1 MLTSGNYEP
10 VFRMPAIR
18 QEDAHLFMTLTDE
31 ESGKLIK
38 AVFSFAWLERRV
50 KLPSEKLNTLLKVIT
65 EHIRLDEGGEDA
77 EDEEDDI

>member
-18 QEDAHLFMTLTDE
+18 QEDANLFMALTDE

-38 AVFSFAWLERRV
+38 AVFTFAWVERRV
-50 KLPSEKLNTLLKVIT
+50 KLDSEKLNTLLKVIT

>member
-18 QEDAHLFMTLTDE
+18 QEDANLFMALTDE
-31 ESGKLIK
+31 EAGKLIK
-38 AVFSFAWLERRV
+38 AVFSFAWVERRV
-50 KLPSEKLNTLLKVIT
+50 KLDSEKLNTLLKVIT

>member
-1 MLTSGNYEP
+1 
-10 VFRMPAIR
+10 
-18 QEDAHLFMTLTDE
+18 MTLTDE

-38 AVFSFAWLERRV
+38 AVFTFAWVERRV
-50 KLPSEKLNTLLKVIT
+50 KLESEKLNTLLKVIT